1 LSQYRAILD
10 EVVAR
15 YQDALGL
22 NQDEDALVPTDTTTE
37 RSRKRKQSDRKRGD
51 RGLNKFPDETYKISY
66 VSSKGQPL
74 APEEALPKFWNALG
88 FLVRDNLD
96 ITIRH
101 WKDVS
106 VDVKNQIWNKLLTRF
121 VLPWGSEELLKEYTM
136 KQLAIN
142 FRNWM
147 SEMNTKF
154 AKKGLD
160 PTKNMKS
167 QKVSGQYF

>member
-15 YQDALGL
+15 YQDSPGL
-22 NQDEDALVPTDTTTE
+22 NQDKDAPVPTDTTTE

-51 RGLNKFPDETYKISY
+51 RGLNKFPDKTYKISD
-66 VSSKGQPL
+66 VSPKGQPL
-74 APEEALPKFWNALG
+74 APEEALPMFQNAVG
-88 FLVRDNLD
+88 FLVWDNLD

-121 VLPWGSEELLKEYTM
+121 VLPRGSEELVKESMM
-136 KQLAIN
+136 KQLVIN
-142 FRNWM
+142 FRNWR
-147 SEMNTKF
+147 SKMNTKF
-154 AKKGLD
+154 TKKGLD
-160 PTKNMKS
+160 PTKNIKS
-167 QKVSGQYF
+167 QKLSGQYF